1 MKNSDVVVRLY
12 DHELDAEIAKGHLS
26 DAGIESM
33 IAKDD
38 GGGML
43 PSLQQGDG
51 VQLIVPLSQLEQAK
65 RIIDHDQRSV

>member
-1 MKNSDVVVRLY
+1 MNNSDVVVRLF
-12 DHELDAEIAKGHLS
+12 DHEMDAEIAKGYLS

-33 IAKDD
+33 ITKDD

-51 VQLIVPLSQLEQAK
+51 VQLIVPLSQLAQAK
-65 RIIDHDQRSV
+65 RIIGPERRSL